1 MIFKFEDLLILHTT
15 SLKDAYLE
23 VGRYLLTTGSYNY
36 GKTTV
41 GFHNLLVISKT
52 PETFELE
59 KPEKKIYQERI
70 LKRYLPK
77 IKISRIVSSL
87 KSGRR
92 ASKIVFPVCLDKKE
106 PECLM
111 YLSVLL
117 CREETSFTIHA
128 CYRAQE
134 WGTRVLA
141 DYYFL
146 SKLSDKISKDSGLA
160 LSSISIYTMAVYT
173 RKRGVKR
180 IIEKL
185 RENQINFT
193 LSDRVRELISNKSHI

>member
-1 MIFKFEDLLILHTT
+1 MIFKFEDLLILHTR

-23 VGRYLLTTGSYNY
+23 SGRYLLTTGSYNY
-36 GKTTV
+36 GKTTI
-41 GFHNLLVISKT
+41 GFHNLLVIAKT
-52 PETFELE
+52 PETFELDE
-59 KPEKKIYQERI
+59 AERKIYQERI

-87 KSGRR
+87 KSRRR

-128 CYRAQE
+128 VIKLTQLYASANLCILIPMTAPNPPSS
-134 WGTRVLA
+134 LA
-141 DYYFL
+141 VIASL
-146 SKLSDKISKDSGLA
+146 S
-160 LSSISIYTMAVYT
+160 
-173 RKRGVKR
+173 
-180 IIEKL
+180 
-185 RENQINFT
+185 
-193 LSDRVRELISNKSHI
+193 